1 MSGYKVTNSHPQLYY
16 LCAKGEVSTTIKV
29 STSEPES
36 SWKGE
41 WGYVPINYAV
51 LPENARENDP
61 IKIRTLQ
68 ILVKSERGMYEV
80 RGQGKKQIS
89 KPGIVLTKNPPK
101 VCQGGGPYSFTLLEQ
116 LRTGLLSKSKRGL
129 HWDLLRSRKFETS
142 DTEDSSASLRVVL
155 VPTNDLSGK
164 TTHGFM
170 LVILILIYNYRQY
183 QTIPLS
189 QFPKPRFL

>member
-80 RGQGKKQIS
+80 RG
-89 KPGIVLTKNPPK
+89 
-101 VCQGGGPYSFTLLEQ
+101 
-116 LRTGLLSKSKRGL
+116 
-129 HWDLLRSRKFETS
+129 
-142 DTEDSSASLRVVL
+142 
-155 VPTNDLSGK
+155 
-164 TTHGFM
+164 
-170 LVILILIYNYRQY
+170 
-183 QTIPLS
+183 
-189 QFPKPRFL
+189 